1 MKGQIM
7 LKKIGSSVV
16 ALAPLSAFAAVPTDV
31 TTAMSSMQADGIAVA
46 TVFLVASIAIIAF
59 LFMRKG
65 ARA

>member
-1 MKGQIM
+1 M

-16 ALAPLSAFAAVPTDV
+16 ALAPLSAFAAVPADV
-31 TTAMSSMQADGIAVA
+31 TAAMSSMQADGIAVA

>member
-1 MKGQIM
+1 M